1 MGEGFWPNQKAAPR
15 GLPRTEML
23 EFRARNRTPSG
34 SGMRHCTLNCIALHK
49 IDMIGVLSV
58 RCPENGHSHAL
69 SLRKSKLPA

>member
-1 MGEGFWPNQKAAPR
+1 MGGGVLAQTRRRLRAVCPGR
-15 GLPRTEML
+15 ML

-34 SGMRHCTLNCIALHK
+34 SGMRHRTLNCIALHK
-49 IDMIGVLSV
+49 IDMIGVLTV